1 MNAWK
6 KRNSFLHDYAEQD
19 PALVDLW
26 TTQDKQ
32 YMDPEAQ
39 GESWEKLTI
48 QRINKLVENGS
59 TSA

>member
-1 MNAWK
+1 
-6 KRNSFLHDYAEQD
+6 
-19 PALVDLW
+19 
-26 TTQDKQ
+26 
-32 YMDPEAQ
+32 MDPEAQ